1 MDKVSKRKR
10 KFQVAAYVLAALFII
25 IGEVFGTAIA
35 HNGATEVGRLLFWF
49 FITIAFFAFAPEMT
63 GKKVDVAIR
72 VAIILVVAI
81 IFGCFSI
88 KSAYSAAGVLA
99 AVIPGY
105 FLARGLKK
113 RKNK

>member
-1 MDKVSKRKR
+1 MDKISKRKR
-10 KFQVAAYVLAALFII
+10 KFQIAAYILAALFII
-25 IGEVFGTAIA
+25 IGEVFGTDIK
-35 HNGATEVGRLLFWF
+35 NTSATEEGRFIFWF
-49 FITIAFFAFAPEMT
+49 CITIALFAYAPKMAD
-63 GKKVDVAIR
+63 KKIDTAIR
-72 VAIILVVAI
+72 VAIILVGAI

-113 RKNK
+113 RINK

>member
-1 MDKVSKRKR
+1 MS
-10 KFQVAAYVLAALFII
+10 
-25 IGEVFGTAIA
+25 
-35 HNGATEVGRLLFWF
+35 
-49 FITIAFFAFAPEMT
+49 